1 MEKTLFLHGRVITMD
16 ARRESAEAV
25 YVENGRIVDVGT
37 SQDFLLHWGRADVRR
52 VDWQGATVYPGWVDS
67 HVHLAAY
74 GMLRHRLDLNGTKSK
89 GEMLCLL
96 REIAA
101 RTPEGEWIVG
111 VNWDENQ
118 WAEREVPHREELDAV
133 SLRHPVFLTRIC
145 HHAHVANTVAFRV
158 AGVGLEPDDP
168 EEGKYGRDP
177 DGKINGMIYENA
189 SRPFFAAIPEPTA
202 EQKRSYIREAV
213 KEALALGLTAA
224 HTEDLRVMGSVRE
237 LLREYRGLV
246 EAGVWFRTH
255 HLLYHPHLD
264 EAVEL
269 GLQAGTGDEWTDVGA
284 VKIFADGA
292 IGARTA
298 WLSEPYADAPETAGE
313 PVHSD
318 DELAGWVSRAREAG
332 FPVAI
337 HAIGD
342 RAAEQVINTW
352 ERHPS
357 PKETRYRDRLIHV
370 QVLRPDLLARMSEL
384 SFVADIQPR
393 FVASDFPW
401 VQDRL
406 GTERLPYA
414 YAWKSLLDAGVVCA
428 GGSDAPIEPLNP
440 LLGIHAAV
448 TRRHPEE
455 FPHPGYGPE
464 QRLTVK
470 EALRL
475 WTAGSAY
482 AEGKEMERG
491 SITPGKWA
499 DFTVLDRTLS
509 DTEPD
514 EILQAR
520 VIMTVV
526 NGKVAY
532 QGNKDV

>member
-1 MEKTLFLHGRVITMD
+1 MEKTLFLHGHVITMD
-16 ARRESAEAV
+16 AGRESAEAV

-37 SQDFLLHWGRADVRR
+37 SQDLLLHWGRADVRC

-74 GMLRHRLDLNGTKSK
+74 GMLRHRLDLSGTRSK

-101 RTPEGEWIVG
+101 RTPAGEWIVG
-111 VNWDENQ
+111 INWDENR
-118 WAEREVPHREELDAV
+118 WVEKEVPHREELDTV
-133 SLRHPVFLTRIC
+133 SLRHPIFLTRIC
-145 HHAHVANTVAFRV
+145 HHAHVANTTAFQV

-168 EEGKYGRDP
+168 KEGKYGRDLN
-177 DGKINGMIYENA
+177 GKVNGMIYENA

-202 EQKRSYIREAV
+202 QQKRAYIREAV

-224 HTEDLRVMGSVRE
+224 HTEDLRVMGSVCE
-237 LLREYRGLV
+237 LFREYRGLA
-246 EAGVWFRTH
+246 EAGIWFRSH

-269 GLQAGTGDEWTDVGA
+269 GLRAGTGDEWTDVGA
-284 VKIFADGA
+284 VKLFADGA

-298 WLSEPYADAPETAGE
+298 WLSEPYADAPETAGA

-318 DELAGWVSRAREAG
+318 AELAEWVSRAREAG
-332 FPVAI
+332 FPVAV

-342 RAAEQVINTW
+342 RAVEQALDTW
-352 ERHPS
+352 KRHPS
-357 PKETRYRDRLIHV
+357 PGETRYRDRLIHV
-370 QVLRPDLLARMSEL
+370 QVLRPDLLARMSGL
-384 SFVADIQPR
+384 LIVADIQPR

-401 VQDRL
+401 VRERL
-406 GTERLPYA
+406 GAERLSYA
-414 YAWKSLLDAGVVCA
+414 YAWKSLLHSGVVCA

-455 FPHPGYGPE
+455 TAHPGYGPE
-464 QRLTVK
+464 QRLTVT

-475 WTAGSAY
+475 WTVGSAF
-482 AEGKEMERG
+482 AEGKERERG
-491 SITPGKWA
+491 SVKPGKWA

-509 DTEPD
+509 DAEPD
-514 EILQAR
+514 EILKAR
-520 VIMTVV
+520 VVMTVV

-532 QGNKDV
+532 RAE